1 MKKLKQII
9 SIMLISTIAV
19 GISACTSGKS
29 DHDEV
34 PEPETGAWTI
44 NHQQNKAKLPE
55 NVEKAFNKAIENH
68 TKSTLEPVA
77 YIGSQVVAG
86 MNYMILCQDLPEGQE
101 PEASYKIAIIYADL
115 EGNAEL
121 TSLND
126 FDYVK
131 YTEGEGK
138 KSKGGLSG
146 GWYAAS
152 EAVGSEIPENVMNA
166 YGKATEAVCWEWAEV
181 DLLAYLGSQVVSGT
195 NYAILCHGKLTEDE
209 SVDQIFVAKIYEDT
223 EGNAEVSNIYT
234 IDLTELTGN

>member
-19 GISACTSGKS
+19 GISACAGSGS
-29 DHDEV
+29 DRDEV
-34 PEPETGAWTI
+34 PETETGAWTI
-44 NHQQNKAKLPE
+44 NHQKNQAKLPE
-55 NVEKAFNKAIENH
+55 EVEKAFNKATEKH
-68 TKSTLEPVA
+68 TGSTLEPVA
-77 YIGSQVVAG
+77 YMGSQVVAG
-86 MNYMILCQDLPEGQE
+86 MNYMILCQAETTTQE
-101 PEASYKIAIIYADL
+101 PEASYQIAIIYADL

-121 TSLND
+121 TSLED
-126 FDYVK
+126 FDIVK
-131 YTEGEGK
+131 YTEGEGT
-138 KSKGGLSG
+138 KSKGGLAG

-152 EAVGSEIPENVMNA
+152 EPAGLEIPENVKNA

-209 SVDQIFVAKIYEDT
+209 SVDQIFVAKIYEDP